1 MSKSKTKKTKKTRDQ
16 EPVEA
21 PERPTVEAGV
31 PEPEP
36 RNIDL
41 PGIEGP
47 GVALPRF
54 KDLDAATEEYV
65 NVRNRRMA
73 LTEEEVA
80 AKEALATLM
89 HEHGLTV
96 YRYDDYKVVIL
107 PGKENIKVKNAA
119 DDTTTVDAGGSEGDG
134 E

>member
-21 PERPTVEAGV
+21 PERPTVESGV

-36 RNIDL
+36 RNSDL

-54 KDLDAATEEYV
+54 KDLDDATEEYV
-65 NVRNRRMA
+65 SVRNRRMA

-80 AKEALATLM
+80 AKNALATLM

-96 YRYDDYKVVIL
+96 YRYNDYKVVIL

-119 DDTTTVDAGGSEGDG
+119 DDTTTVEAGSEGDG